1 MLVIPSEFFWE
12 AAPLPALH
20 HDDLHAEGRGTAN
33 PHHRLRSTSSRRDN
47 QQQRLRSR
55 RRRRAVEGARGA
67 SEAATAA
74 AGEEEE
80 EEEREWPTR
89 HAWSSW
95 ARNVTASVGGRVST
109 SSMAFQTVAAFLGL
123 DPWTP
128 SDLSR
133 RVSRNRRGESKRSTA
148 HLRYCKRG
156 TIQSPPSRCASS
168 RAPSSRN
175 SRGRL
180 SLIPPSA
187 SLLRPRSCFVK
198 KDGWRDGSCNSPP
211 SNQPLLAFSFPRTT

>member
-74 AGEEEE
+74 AAGEEEEEEEE

-156 TIQSPPSRCASS
+156 TIQRPPSRYASS
-168 RAPSSRN
+168 HALPHRATRE
-175 SRGRL
+175 G
-180 SLIPPSA
+180 
-187 SLLRPRSCFVK
+187 
-198 KDGWRDGSCNSPP
+198 G
-211 SNQPLLAFSFPRTT
+211 